1 MKSLLYVL
9 PFVALTFFS
18 WGVYGPVLHIGQ
30 EHMADMKG
38 LSTLRPFICV
48 GFAYFLIAVVF
59 PLVVLL
65 TKGETGKWSASGAG
79 WSFYAGTIGA
89 LGALGIILAFKF
101 KGAPVY
107 VMPLVFGGAPVV
119 NTFVTMY
126 MSRTFGEASKLFITS
141 IIIVAVGA
149 AGVMAF
155 KPSVAKKE
163 KPAQVEAEKRIE
175 KITVDGVSKIRIA
188 KLKPKMG
195 EDGQPELDDNEKPI
209 MDWIPSQ
216 NEHKLTSDEGKLLLK
231 EYNKV
236 MQPNLLFVG
245 LSILMTAVCWG
256 SYGPVLHRG
265 QMKMS
270 GSKLRPFMCVGLAY
284 FAVAVILPLC
294 LLPYFP
300 EKGAFDY
307 AHISGLSW
315 STFAG
320 TVGALGALGIIYAFN
335 FGGKPIF
342 VMPLVFG
349 MAPVVNTFT
358 TIVSEGLYG
367 KVSTQFYGALLMVIV
382 GAVCVLIF
390 APKPKPKKPAAAE
403 QAKTA

>member
-30 EHMADMKG
+30 EQMADMKG

-59 PLVVLL
+59 PLIVLL
-65 TKGETGKWSASGAG
+65 TKGETGKWSAAGTG
-79 WSFYAGTIGA
+79 WSFYAGSIGA

-107 VMPLVFGGAPVV
+107 VMPLVFGCAPVV

-126 MSRTFGEASKLFITS
+126 MSRTFGDASKLFIAS
-141 IIIVAVGA
+141 IIVVAVGA
-149 AGVMAF
+149 GGVMAF

-163 KPAQVEAEKRIE
+163 KPAQVETEKRIE
-175 KITVDGVSKIRIA
+175 KVTIDGERKIRIA
-188 KLKPKMG
+188 NWGTKI
-195 EDGQPELDDNEKPI
+195 DDEGNPVVDEEGNEVK
-209 MDWIPSQ
+209 DWISSQ
-216 NEHKLTSDEGKLLLK
+216 NEHKLTSDEGKRLLR

-245 LSILMTAVCWG
+245 LSILLTAVCWG

-265 QMKMS
+265 QMKMA

-284 FAVAVILPLC
+284 FAVAVILPFC

-300 EKGAFDY
+300 EKGAFDF

-367 KVSTQFYGALLMVIV
+367 KVSTNFYGALLMVII

-390 APKPKPKKPAAAE
+390 APKPKPKKPVAD
-403 QAKTA
+403 QK